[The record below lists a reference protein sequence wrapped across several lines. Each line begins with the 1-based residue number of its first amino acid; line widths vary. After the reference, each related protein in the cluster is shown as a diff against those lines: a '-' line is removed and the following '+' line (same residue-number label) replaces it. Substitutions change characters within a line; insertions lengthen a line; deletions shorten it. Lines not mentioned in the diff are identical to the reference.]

1 MRRCFVT
8 AAVLA
13 LGAAAPLAAQDVS
26 SAQTEV
32 TLQDAI
38 RRAVDVQPTMVQARG
53 TVRNAGA
60 ADRVAWGA
68 FLPTITTNASATRSD
83 SPRRD
88 QLTDEVFPP
97 GYSYSVGLSAN
108 MDLFD
113 GLRRVSD
120 KRASAATLN
129 AADAGLVNQR
139 YQVILNTQQLF
150 YTAVANEEL
159 VRVAQAQVRRAQQQL
174 QISVEKLRAGSATR
188 SDSLRATVDYGNARI
203 ALLQAQANLATAQAQ
218 LARQVGVEGQVR
230 ARPDSGLA
238 PLPDTGAVRATG
250 LAAAPAVRQAEA
262 QANAARAQVVAARS
276 QYLPTLNV
284 SYNAAKNG
292 LDAPWQGLSG
302 YTDGFSWRFG
312 LSWTLF
318 NGFTRERNQ
327 VTASVSRDNAA
338 AASADVRRQVSAQL
352 TQYLAALSTTYEQ
365 IDIARANLAAATEDL
380 RVQQER
386 YRVGAATILDLL
398 TSQTALTQA
407 EVNVVQTRFNYLN
420 ARAQVEALL
429 GRAL

>member
-1 MRRCFVT
+1 MRRIVT
-8 AAVLA
+8 AAALVMAVPTLLA
-13 LGAAAPLAAQDVS
+13 SQDTTRAIAEVS
-26 SAQTEV
+26 LDE
-32 TLQDAI
+32 AI

-53 TVRNAGA
+53 TVRNANA
-60 ADRVAWGA
+60 SDRVAWGA
-68 FLPTITTNASATRSD
+68 FLPTVTTNASATRSD

-97 GYSYSVGLSAN
+97 GYSYSVGLTAS

-120 KRASAATLN
+120 KRASAATAS

-139 YQVILNTQQLF
+139 FQVVLTTQQLF
-150 YTAVANEEL
+150 YTALANEEL

-174 QISVEKLRAGSATR
+174 QISVERMRAGSATR
-188 SDSLRATVDYGNARI
+188 SDSLRATVDFGNARI
-203 ALLQAQANLATAQAQ
+203 ALLQAQANLATAQAN
-218 LARQVGVEGQVR
+218 LARQVGAEGRVR
-230 ARPDSGLA
+230 AQPDTGLA
-238 PLPDTGAVRATG
+238 ALPDTGAVRASALET
-250 LAAAPAVRQAEA
+250 APAVRQAEA
-262 QANAARAQVVAARS
+262 QATAARAQVVAARS

-302 YTDGFSWRFG
+302 YSQGFSWRFG

-338 AASADVRRQVSAQL
+338 AAAADARRQVSAQL

-420 ARAQVEALL
+420 ARAQVEALV
-429 GRAL
+429 GRRL